1 MRWDAAVRVHLPDK
15 QVFGTYFLRT
25 NVKKLDE
32 KTTWDYYNLIR
43 EIECTNRQTK
53 TDLNLRPIYHR
64 KDDRSDAHLFFGLL
78 AYWIVNTIRYQMKK
92 VNEARKKA
100 DPNPKA
106 EYPTPYWTEIVRIMQ
121 TQKSVTSEAVNALG
135 EKVKMRICSTPTE
148 QAADIYSMLKYKPM
162 PFRRIKICRTQQ
174 T

>member
-1 MRWDAAVRVHLPDK
+1 MPP
-15 QVFGTYFLRT
+15 FL
-25 NVKKLDE
+25 
-32 KTTWDYYNLIR
+32 
-43 EIECTNRQTK
+43 
-53 TDLNLRPIYHR
+53 
-64 KDDRSDAHLFFGLL
+64 GLL
-78 AYWIVNTIRYQMKK
+78 SYWIVNTIRHQMKK

-100 DPNPKA
+100 DPNPRA

-121 TQKSVTSEAVNALG
+121 TQKSITSEAVNALG

-148 QAADIYSMLKYKPM
+148 QAADIYSMLNYKQT

>member
-1 MRWDAAVRVHLPDK
+1 
-15 QVFGTYFLRT
+15 
-25 NVKKLDE
+25 
-32 KTTWDYYNLIR
+32 
-43 EIECTNRQTK
+43 
-53 TDLNLRPIYHR
+53 
-64 KDDRSDAHLFFGLL
+64 
-78 AYWIVNTIRYQMKK
+78 MKK

-121 TQKSVTSEAVNALG
+121 TQKSVTSEAINALG

-148 QAADIYSMLKYKPM
+148 QAADIYSMLNYKPM